1 MQSKLPLPCYTP
13 THTHT
18 HTHTHWKPGLWFKV
32 KDMESKLA
40 LPYYTPT
47 HTHTHT
53 HTLEARALVQS
64 KGQPRSPRIKSKQK
78 SNSKPTST
86 TRLISFSP
94 RS

>member
-1 MQSKLPLPCYTP
+1 MQSKLPLPC
-13 THTHT
+13 
-18 HTHTHWKPGLWFKV
+18 
-32 KDMESKLA
+32 
-40 LPYYTPT
+40 YTPT

-64 KGQPRSPRIKSKQK
+64 KGHGVKIGSSLLHSNTHTHTHWKSGLWYNKGQPISPRIKSKQK

>member
-1 MQSKLPLPCYTP
+1 MIIITKAKIKVKKKKTDPTCSQNCLFPVTLQL

-53 HTLEARALVQS
+53 GSQGFGT
-64 KGQPRSPRIKSKQK
+64 IKDNQ
-78 SNSKPTST
+78 
-86 TRLISFSP
+86 
-94 RS
+94 